1 MIYLSFAQYFLWCSL
16 FLIPLSQ
23 AEESHKSK
31 EITAPGTG
39 LSRPSAP
46 AKEEPSD
53 YEEEEVPNP
62 LKVKLSLEDRDMFR
76 QVNRYRKS
84 KGLKKIAPANSLMAG
99 ACAHSERMAKS
110 NIFAHADNQTWAR
123 YEAGYQPRISGNSN
137 AYRTENIAAGNGDV
151 TATLNQWKT
160 SAGHNTNLLDPKVQY
175 MGVCRS
181 SRLGSTYTHYWTQV
195 FSGGPEK

>member
-1 MIYLSFAQYFLWCSL
+1 MIHLYFARYFLWCSL

-23 AEESHKSK
+23 AEESHKLPEK
-31 EITAPGTG
+31 KTNATG
-39 LSRPSAP
+39 ASRPSAT

-84 KGLKKIAPANSLMAG
+84 RGLKKIAPANSLMAG
-99 ACAHSERMAKS
+99 ACAHSERMARS
-110 NIFAHADNQTWAR
+110 NLFAHADNQTWAR
-123 YEAGYQPRISGNSN
+123 YEPGYQPRISGNSN
-137 AYRTENIAAGNGDV
+137 AYRTENIAAGHGDV
-151 TATLNQWKT
+151 TSTLNRWKT
-160 SAGHNTNLLDPKVQY
+160 SPGHNTNLLDPKVQY
-175 MGVCRS
+175 MGVCRFSRPGS
-181 SRLGSTYTHYWTQV
+181 SYTHYWTQV